1 MYKAVKINDN
11 VYWVGALDYSLRSF
25 HGYNTQR
32 GSTYNAYLILD
43 KTITLVDT
51 VKAPFAEQMIERIKS
66 VIDPSKIELLI
77 SNHVE
82 MDHSGSIPAIVKYNP
97 KMRIATA
104 AGSGVSGLRAHYGN
118 DLNLEPIRTN
128 STLNIGERTF
138 HFVTT
143 PLLHWPD
150 NMVTYEEHDKI
161 LYSNDGFG
169 QHLCTNKRWDDE
181 VDWSVIEFEAKK
193 YYANILLCYGKEALK
208 AVNVVKTLD
217 IDMILPSHGVMYRKH
232 VKDIIAK
239 YESWA
244 TQTDAEDALIVYDS
258 MWHSTEKMADAINES
273 LTEMGIR
280 THFYDLKGTHPSDII
295 SDLIDSKYVIVGSP
309 TLNNQILPTV
319 AAFLCYIKGLSPKN
333 KICYAFGSYGWNN
346 KGLLVLN
353 KELAECGFKSLD
365 EKGFAVSYI
374 PNEEKLN
381 ELKLKIKTLIEVNSQ
396 YENTC
401 DKWYSRFL

>member
-1 MYKAVKINDN
+1 M
-11 VYWVGALDYSLRSF
+11 
-25 HGYNTQR
+25 
-32 GSTYNAYLILD
+32 
-43 KTITLVDT
+43 
-51 VKAPFAEQMIERIKS
+51 
-66 VIDPSKIELLI
+66 
-77 SNHVE
+77 
-82 MDHSGSIPAIVKYNP
+82 
-97 KMRIATA
+97 
-104 AGSGVSGLRAHYGN
+104 
-118 DLNLEPIRTN
+118 
-128 STLNIGERTF
+128 
-138 HFVTT
+138 
-143 PLLHWPD
+143 
-150 NMVTYEEHDKI
+150 
-161 LYSNDGFG
+161 YSNDGFG

-217 IDMILPSHGVMYRKH
+217 IEMILPSHGVMYRKH

-374 PNEEKLN
+374 PSEEKLN
-381 ELKLKIKTLIEVNSQ
+381 ELKLKIRTLIEVNSQ

-401 DKWYSRFL
+401 DK